1 MNVDDGRIMRSWRS
15 CLLLTYKTYNMCNDE
30 QLSIFRDD
38 SITKNIGRILKIW
51 RERKVFPKDFL
62 AEITELYGLIQI

>member
-1 MNVDDGRIMRSWRS
+1 
-15 CLLLTYKTYNMCNDE
+15 MCNDE